1 MGGKSKQ
8 SQRTKNNARPSSSGR
23 SAELLNNVINTEST
37 FGALSTGKMVPALF
51 PTMTTIIDNILSN
64 EFVLAF
70 KKLNKKDPI
79 TRIKALQELLELINK
94 SDIEEVVAA
103 LPNWT
108 VFYLMLTVDNDRK
121 VREFTQAC
129 NGAIFSRSGR
139 RAAPHLRRLLP
150 VWLLAVHDDYG
161 PARHTASTHLDSTF
175 PGVKL
180 SEAIAFCKTEIM
192 ALVLD
197 NLIGNPEA
205 ILNKK
210 IEAPEERQSAA
221 SRVRAGS
228 LGALGLLLRLLPPHL
243 PLDPA
248 LQPLLSA
255 APFWKLHAHDDHHV
269 RAAWFE
275 AAGRLIEREGGR
287 LGETVGGRLSA
298 AILAQPERR
307 PDVAAARWAALLLML
322 RVEDWQKWVQKKD
335 LLVKRLLDTI
345 ENGAW
350 GDASLAGDILL
361 PLLARLPE
369 DLRSKELYGDLT
381 RALFAGLELK
391 SILNSK
397 SERQIWIASVAEFLR
412 FLSIQRHDFVT
423 EAVSV
428 AHRTW
433 LQRIFASPDPAARPH
448 LIKYSV
454 GKMASLVKFWMR
466 RATETGDDECEKMIR
481 CFWQNFG
488 ATVVAQ
494 IDAVSPSDEDV
505 AALLNLHT
513 IAFESLRT
521 GDGKSEKALRFDDEP
536 APERRDSA
544 PEDGAVAERFA
555 RGVTDLL
562 CVGCRAWLECAERR
576 ELRAVFP
583 PLVSA
588 LRRLGDERLFV
599 EVARAKVGG
608 GPHALYERLWRGWLR
623 GEALRC
629 RALVQLLFLAATHF
643 TDRELELAYDSFDE
657 MSPVVVEWIVSS
669 SLDLRRRAADDWLRG
684 RLVTATLVTLS
695 RRRRPDADRLV
706 LDCLEPRDGEVRVS
720 EEAVAGVVR
729 ALSEPPVR
737 RAAAAEVCR
746 TLAGSDRASVA
757 IPLAELLFDCSLDTV
772 GDGRPTEGDE
782 REESGEE
789 GEGWRRL
796 CGPRLAAHARRR
808 LHALL
813 TNTDES
819 LDPDRIERWVSLCRP
834 LLAAGDLDETA
845 KGLLAVDVERSTRT
859 VEAFALRADCVS
871 GRLLCPVGDERAAR
885 GLSELVEREETEG
898 WRDPESRDVAPFV
911 RALVFRAG
919 LLREML
925 RGRSEEAETPTGE
938 RFREAFAE
946 VLHDAAAAGSFCEG
960 YVHAPFYESVK
971 RCMERVDAAI
981 DDATSLLPEE
991 DAKEL
996 AKSLTRRALDAGF
1009 YWAFARKLYLDGTRT
1024 KGIEGVPDEPGG
1036 DAGFD
1041 GAVLDPLLLDEIV
1054 TRSGFFHVTQV
1065 RGGVRGRYL
1074 SAIRGWYLAQ
1084 GFASDLAASERRE
1097 LFVLKLTSA
1106 LASCGLEPLMDDYY
1120 KYCDKMFNDRDYWK
1134 VPWSVVSCEI
1144 GALDLLREVVEAGA
1158 WELDAATW
1166 DFANIALCSA
1176 LASLA
1181 GTPSDLLPRT
1191 KVAAA
1196 GRAALGL
1203 FASVAGFVEN
1213 VRAESERRRPSAHVA
1228 SLPGEWRDI
1237 FAPAAHTDVLTLQAR
1252 LLERAVA
1259 PGRGR
1264 TTAGEAALTDAT
1276 AAALPFV
1283 RWELA
1288 AAARRD
1294 SDLSLERLTRIALEA
1309 LSRDSTAPVHRLAY
1323 AALATLAKPLVLED
1337 VAKLKSASE
1346 RENEEEDAKVSLSLR
1361 PYLMALKRRAADL
1374 LPDNGRPE
1382 EEPPAEWWDGAR
1394 GFLLTALAALR
1405 HADLAGRDLVHH
1417 YLECLG
1423 DSETIGDVL
1432 AVAVRALPAE
1442 VERAS
1447 GPDGGALPPRVAD
1460 YFTSDPP
1467 LGGPGLGADGRSA
1480 AGRVACRVVL
1490 CAARSAGAAVRAHW
1504 SASNPRSADAFRRL
1518 VALAVAPP
1526 LIEEQLRRLRER
1538 AREDL
1543 EDVEVTVS
1551 RAGGQ
1556 GEVRARARVEER
1568 WAEVTVTLSA
1578 AHPLEPPRVEAP
1590 PQRSPAASQ
1599 LHWVRVYLAYQNGWL
1614 VTALRLWSEAM
1625 RCRVDAAAQCYIC
1638 YCRLHPTTARL
1649 PNVPCHT
1656 CNNRFHSAC
1665 LRKWFKTSKKSNC
1678 PLCRTVF

>member
-23 SAELLNNVINTEST
+23 SAELLNNVINTDST

-51 PTMTTIIDNILSN
+51 PTMTPIIDNILSN
-64 EFVLAF
+64 EFILAF

-121 VREFTQAC
+121 VRELTQAC
-129 NGAIFSRSGR
+129 NGAIFSRIGR

-161 PARHTASTHLDSTF
+161 PSRHTASTYLNSTF
-175 PGVKL
+175 PGAKL

-197 NLIGNPEA
+197 NLTGNPEA

-255 APFWKLHAHDDHHV
+255 ASFWKLHAHDDHHV

-287 LGETVGGRLSA
+287 LGDAVGGRLSA

-307 PDVAAARWAALLLML
+307 PDVAVARWAALLMML
-322 RVEDWQKWVQKKD
+322 RVEEWQKWVQKKD
-335 LLVKRLLDTI
+335 LLLKRLLDTI

-350 GDASLAGDILL
+350 GDASLAGEILL

-369 DLRSKELYGDLT
+369 DLRSKELYRDLT

-397 SERQIWIASVAEFLR
+397 SERQIWITSVADFLR
-412 FLSIQRHDFVT
+412 FLSIQRHDYVT
-423 EAVSV
+423 EAVSE

-433 LQRIFASPDPAARPH
+433 LQKIFASPEPAARPH

-454 GKMASLVKFWMR
+454 GKMASLVKYWMR
-466 RATETGDDECEKMIR
+466 RSTETGDDECDKMIR

-494 IDAVSPSDEDV
+494 IDAVSPSDDDV

-513 IAFESLRT
+513 VAFESLSA
-521 GDGKSEKALRFDDEP
+521 GDGKSEKVLRFDDE
-536 APERRDSA
+536 AADEPERRDA
-544 PEDGAVAERFA
+544 GPEDEAVAERFA
-555 RGVTDLL
+555 RGVTELL
-562 CVGCRAWLECAERR
+562 SVGCRAWLECAERR

-588 LRRLGDERLFV
+588 LRRLGDERLFA

-608 GPHALYERLWRGWLR
+608 GPYALYERLWRAWLR

-643 TDRELELAYDSFDE
+643 TDRELELAYDSFDG
-657 MSPVVVEWIVSS
+657 MSPVVVEWIISS
-669 SLDLRRRAADDWLRG
+669 SLDLHRRPAGEWLRG
-684 RLVTATLVTLS
+684 RLVAATLVSLS

-706 LDCLEPRDGEVRVS
+706 LDCLEPRHGEVRVS

-729 ALSEPPVR
+729 TLSEPPVR
-737 RAAAAEVCR
+737 RRAAADVCR
-746 TLAGSDRASVA
+746 TLAGTDRASIA
-757 IPLAELLFDCSLDTV
+757 IPLAELLFDRSLDTV
-772 GDGRPTEGDE
+772 GDEHPTEADE
-782 REESGEE
+782 REEGGEE
-789 GEGWRRL
+789 GEGWQVL

-813 TNTDES
+813 ANTDES
-819 LDPDRIERWVSLCRP
+819 LDPVRIERWVSLCPP
-834 LLAAGDLDETA
+834 LLAAGDFVETA

-859 VEAFALRADCVS
+859 VEGFALRADCVS
-871 GRLLCPVGDERAAR
+871 GRLLCPVRDERAR
-885 GLSELVEREETEG
+885 GLSEIVEREETEDC
-898 WRDPESRDVAPFV
+898 RDPDSRDVAPFV

-919 LLREML
+919 LLCEML
-925 RGRSEEAETPTGE
+925 RGRSEEAEPAPTGE
-938 RFREAFAE
+938 CFREAFAE
-946 VLHDAAAAGSFCEG
+946 VLHDAAVLRSLCQG

-971 RCMERVDAAI
+971 RCKERVEAAI
-981 DDATSLLPEE
+981 DEATSLLREE

-996 AKSLTRRALDAGF
+996 AKSLTQRAFDAGY
-1009 YWAFARKLYLDGTRT
+1009 YWAFARRLYLEKTGT
-1024 KGIEGVPDEPGG
+1024 KGIDGVRDEPGG
-1036 DAGFD
+1036 DAGSD
-1041 GAVLDPLLLDEIV
+1041 GAVLDPLLLDKIV

-1065 RGGVRGRYL
+1065 QGGVRGRYL

-1084 GFASDLAASERRE
+1084 GFASDLADSERKE
-1097 LFVLKLTSA
+1097 LFVRKLTSA
-1106 LASCGLEPLMDDYY
+1106 LASAGLEPLMDDYY

-1144 GALDLLREVVEAGA
+1144 GVLDLLREAVEAGA
-1158 WELDAATW
+1158 WDLDAATW

-1181 GTPSDLLPRT
+1181 GTPPDLLPRT
-1191 KVAAA
+1191 KIAAA

-1203 FASVAGFVEN
+1203 FASVAGFVES
-1213 VRAESERRRPSAHVA
+1213 VREESERRLPSAHVA
-1228 SLPGEWRDI
+1228 SLPAEWRDI
-1237 FAPAAHTDVLTLQAR
+1237 FAPAAHTDVSTLQAR

-1264 TTAGEAALTDAT
+1264 PTAAETALADAV

-1283 RWELA
+1283 RWELT

-1294 SDLSLERLTRIALEA
+1294 ADLSLERLTGTALEA
-1309 LSRDSTAPVHRLAY
+1309 LSRDASAPVHRLAY

-1346 RENEEEDAKVSLSLR
+1346 RESEEEDAKLSLSLR
-1361 PYLMALKRRAADL
+1361 PYLTALKRRAPDL
-1374 LPDNGRPE
+1374 LPDDGRPE

-1417 YLECLG
+1417 YVECLG
-1423 DSETIGDVL
+1423 VSETIGDVL
-1432 AVAVRALPAE
+1432 SVAGRALPAE
-1442 VERAS
+1442 VKRAS

-1460 YFTSDPP
+1460 YFTTDPP
-1467 LGGPGLGADGRSA
+1467 LSAEPDERTA

-1504 SASNPRSADAFRRL
+1504 SASNPRSAEAFRRL
-1518 VALAVAPP
+1518 VALAVAQP
-1526 LIEEQLRRLRER
+1526 LIEEQLRRLKER

-1551 RAGGQ
+1551 RVGGQ
-1556 GEVRARARVEER
+1556 VEVRARARVEER
-1568 WAEVTVTLSA
+1568 WVEMTVTLGA

-1590 PQRSPAASQ
+1590 PQRSPASQ

-1614 VTALRLWSEAM
+1614 VTALRLWSEAL

-1665 LRKWFKTSKKSNC
+1665 LRKWFKTSQKSNC

>member
-1 MGGKSKQ
+1 MCG
-8 SQRTKNNARPSSSGR
+8 NAQPF
-23 SAELLNNVINTEST
+23 ELN
-37 FGALSTGKMVPALF
+37 
-51 PTMTTIIDNILSN
+51 
-64 EFVLAF
+64 
-70 KKLNKKDPI
+70 
-79 TRIKALQELLELINK
+79 
-94 SDIEEVVAA
+94 
-103 LPNWT
+103 
-108 VFYLMLTVDNDRK
+108 
-121 VREFTQAC
+121 
-129 NGAIFSRSGR
+129 SR
-139 RAAPHLRRLLP
+139 
-150 VWLLAVHDDYG
+150 
-161 PARHTASTHLDSTF
+161 
-175 PGVKL
+175 
-180 SEAIAFCKTEIM
+180 
-192 ALVLD
+192 
-197 NLIGNPEA
+197 
-205 ILNKK
+205 
-210 IEAPEERQSAA
+210 
-221 SRVRAGS
+221 
-228 LGALGLLLRLLPPHL
+228 
-243 PLDPA
+243 
-248 LQPLLSA
+248 
-255 APFWKLHAHDDHHV
+255 
-269 RAAWFE
+269 
-275 AAGRLIEREGGR
+275 REGESRFGWIDR
-287 LGETVGGRLSA
+287 PG
-298 AILAQPERR
+298 RR
-307 PDVAAARWAALLLML
+307 PDDNPKVAI
-322 RVEDWQKWVQKKD
+322 VII
-335 LLVKRLLDTI
+335 RLTTVIVD
-345 ENGAW
+345 
-350 GDASLAGDILL
+350 S
-361 PLLARLPE
+361 
-369 DLRSKELYGDLT
+369 
-381 RALFAGLELK
+381 FATLELK

-397 SERQIWIASVAEFLR
+397 SERQIWITSVADFLR
-412 FLSIQRHDFVT
+412 FLSIQRHDYVT
-423 EAVSV
+423 ETVSE

-433 LQRIFASPDPAARPH
+433 LQKIFASPDPAARPH

-454 GKMASLVKFWMR
+454 GKMASLVKYWMR
-466 RATETGDDECEKMIR
+466 QSTETGDDECDKLIR

-494 IDAVSPSDEDV
+494 IDAVSTSDDDV

-513 IAFESLRT
+513 IAFESLSA
-521 GDGKSEKALRFDDEP
+521 GDGRSEKALRFDDEP
-536 APERRDSA
+536 APERRDA
-544 PEDGAVAERFA
+544 GPEDEVVAERFA
-555 RGVTDLL
+555 RGVTELL
-562 CVGCRAWLECAERR
+562 SVGCRAWLDCAESR

-608 GPHALYERLWRGWLR
+608 GPYALYERLWRDWLR
-623 GEALRC
+623 GETLRC
-629 RALVQLLFLAATHF
+629 RALVQLLFLTATHF
-643 TDRELELAYDSFDE
+643 TDRELELAYDSFDG
-657 MSPVVVEWIVSS
+657 MSPVVVEWIISS
-669 SLDLRRRAADDWLRG
+669 SLELRRRAAGEWLRG
-684 RLVTATLVTLS
+684 RLVAATLVSLS

-706 LDCLEPRDGEVRVS
+706 LDCIEPRDGEVRVS

-737 RAAAAEVCR
+737 RRAAADVCR
-746 TLAGSDRASVA
+746 TLAGTERASVA

-772 GDGRPTEGDE
+772 VRDGDGGPAEGDE
-782 REESGEE
+782 LEESGEE
-789 GEGWRRL
+789 GEGWRSL

-813 TNTDES
+813 VNTDEN
-819 LDPDRIERWVSLCRP
+819 LDAARIERWVSLCPP
-834 LLAAGDLDETA
+834 LLAAGDLVETA
-845 KGLLAVDVERSTRT
+845 KGLFAVDVERSTRT
-859 VEAFALRADCVS
+859 VDAFALRADFVS
-871 GRLLCPVGDERAAR
+871 GRLFCPGGDERTR
-885 GLSELVEREETEG
+885 GLSEIVEREETED
-898 WRDPESRDVAPFV
+898 WRDPESRDVVPFV
-911 RALVFRAG
+911 RALVFRSG

-925 RGRSEEAETPTGE
+925 RCRSVQAEAPTGE
-938 RFREAFAE
+938 YIREAFAE
-946 VLHDAAAAGSFCEG
+946 VLHGAASLGSFCEG

-971 RCMERVDAAI
+971 RCKERVDAAI
-981 DDATSLLPEE
+981 DEAISLLREE
-991 DAKEL
+991 DAKVL
-996 AKSLTRRALDAGF
+996 AESLTRRAFDAGY
-1009 YWAFARKLYLDGTRT
+1009 YWAFARVLYLDRTRT
-1024 KGIEGVPDEPGG
+1024 KGIEGGPGRARRRRG
-1036 DAGFD
+1036 FRRGRLRPAFAGQDRDSQWLFPRD
-1041 GAVLDPLLLDEIV
+1041 TGLSPVV
-1054 TRSGFFHVTQV
+1054 FFERVQ
-1065 RGGVRGRYL
+1065 GGVRGRYL
-1074 SAIRGWYLAQ
+1074 AAIRGWYLAQ
-1084 GFASDLAASERRE
+1084 GFASDRAASERKE
-1097 LFVLKLTSA
+1097 LFVRKLASA
-1106 LASCGLEPLMDDYY
+1106 LASSGLEPLMDDYY

-1144 GALDLLREVVEAGA
+1144 AVLDLLREAVEADA

-1181 GTPSDLLPRT
+1181 GTPSDLLPRS

-1252 LLERAVA
+1252 ILERAVA

-1264 TTAGEAALTDAT
+1264 PSAGEAALTDAA

-1288 AAARRD
+1288 PAARRD
-1294 SDLSLERLTRIALEA
+1294 ADLSLVRLTGTALEA
-1309 LSRDSTAPVHRLAY
+1309 LSRDSSAPVHRLAY

-1346 RENEEEDAKVSLSLR
+1346 RESDEEDVKVSLSLK
-1361 PYLMALKRRAADL
+1361 PYLTALKRRAPDL
-1374 LPDNGRPE
+1374 LPADGCSD
-1382 EEPPAEWWDGAR
+1382 EEPPAEWWGGAR

-1417 YLECLG
+1417 YVECLG

-1432 AVAVRALPAE
+1432 TVAGRALPAE
-1442 VERAS
+1442 ARRAS

-1467 LGGPGLGADGRSA
+1467 LAGPGLSADADERTT
-1480 AGRVACRVVL
+1480 AGRVACRVVT

-1504 SASNPRSADAFRRL
+1504 SASSPRSADALRRL
-1518 VALAVAPP
+1518 VALAVAPS
-1526 LIEEQLRRLRER
+1526 LIEEQLRRLKER

-1614 VTALRLWSEAM
+1614 VTALRLWSEAL